1 MFRAWEIKKVE
12 DVNAL
17 PSRNIVPEVYFR
29 HVERIMLYLAK
40 HIIQSIVL
48 LTVKGYFILSTR
60 TKRWL
65 GLNWPKVYNFF
76 RKNKEVNPEPQKATF
91 FQKAVRESKAKIR
104 KIKENVKKDQAE
116 KEIRAEEEKA
126 IEEIKEIAED
136 KI

>member
-1 MFRAWEIKKVE
+1 MFRAWEIRKVA
-12 DVNAL
+12 DSNPL
-17 PSRNIVPEVYFR
+17 PTRKLIPEIYFR

-65 GLNWPKVYNFF
+65 GLNWPKVYNLF
-76 RKNKEVNPEPQKATF
+76 RKNPPVNPEPQQTTF

-116 KEIRAEEEKA
+116 KEIKAEEEKA
-126 IEEIKEIAED
+126 IEEAKSEEQV
-136 KI
+136 